1 MMTAPSTLPPV
12 AEEQDTLAVQ
22 TTVPAAPRFSRA
34 RRGMALVLTLVVVV
48 VLAILSTGAVLSSM
62 QDFRGGRN
70 ALVEQRAFAVA
81 EFGLN
86 SEISNWDRG
95 RNLPPPRGMAIG
107 AIDSANVFVA
117 QGDTA
122 KVFIQRLTDNTF
134 WVRSVGRAS
143 IGNAQLEAQRM
154 TNMVVRIAYPTINP
168 GGAIT
173 TAGNTRV
180 SGNATVTGR
189 NTNPAN
195 WTQCSQIAGRDTFA
209 IAYAPGRTV
218 TTGGSSNIIGGTN
231 ADPMAGDSNTY
242 VRYGTE
248 SWNSLVAAA
257 DISLP
262 GGSYGPDP
270 VGTSTTCDVS
280 QQLNWGEPL
289 RSGNGW
295 VRGCED
301 YFPIIYFSGS
311 ATLSRGRGQ
320 GILLVNG
327 DLRTVGNFQ
336 WYGLIIA
343 RDDIV
348 KGAGTFD
355 LWGSAM
361 SRNANVND
369 DNSIVGTS
377 MFQWSK
383 CAVESALRG
392 SAILTRTKER
402 SWAQLY

>member
-1 MMTAPSTLPPV
+1 MTMPVTAPDEQTDSTARAGV
-12 AEEQDTLAVQ
+12 T
-22 TTVPAAPRFSRA
+22 RA
-34 RRGMALVLTLVVVV
+34 RRGMALILTLVVVV
-48 VLAILSTGAVLSSM
+48 VLAALSTGAVVSSM
-62 QDFRGGRN
+62 QEFRGGRN

-86 SEISNWDRG
+86 SEISNWNRG
-95 RNLPPPRGMAIG
+95 RNLPPPRGMLIG

-117 QGDTA
+117 QSDTA
-122 KVFIQRLTDNTF
+122 KVYIQRLTDNTF

-143 IGNAQLEAQRM
+143 IGSAQLEAQRM

-168 GGAIT
+168 GGAIV
-173 TAGNTRV
+173 TAGNVRV
-180 SGNATVTGR
+180 SGSATVTGR
-189 NTNPAN
+189 NTNPTN
-195 WTQCSQIAGRDTFA
+195 WTQCANIAGRDTFA
-209 IAYAPGRTV
+209 ITYAPGKTLDV
-218 TTGGSSNIIGGTN
+218 AGASTIVGGTRV
-231 ADPMAGDSNTY
+231 DPAAGDSNTY

-257 DISLP
+257 DLKLP
-262 GGSYGPDP
+262 GGSYGPEP
-270 VGTSTTCDVS
+270 VGTTTSCNLS

-289 RSGNGW
+289 RGGNGH

-301 YFPIIYFSGS
+301 FFPIIYINGT
-311 ATLSRGRGQ
+311 ANLTRGRGQ

-327 DLRTVGNFQ
+327 DVRTVGNFQ

-361 SRNANVND
+361 SRNANVTD
-369 DNSIVGTS
+369 DNSIVGNS
-377 MFQWSK
+377 NFQWSK

>member
-1 MMTAPSTLPPV
+1 MTMPVTAPDEQTDSTV
-12 AEEQDTLAVQ
+12 RTRV
-22 TTVPAAPRFSRA
+22 TRT
-34 RRGMALVLTLVVVV
+34 RRGMALILTLVVVV
-48 VLAILSTGAVLSSM
+48 VLAALSTGAVVSSM
-62 QDFRGGRN
+62 QEFRGGRN

-86 SEISNWDRG
+86 SEISNWNRG
-95 RNLPPPRGMAIG
+95 RNLPPPRGMLIG

-117 QGDTA
+117 QSDTA
-122 KVFIQRLTDNTF
+122 KVYIQRLTDNTF

-143 IGNAQLEAQRM
+143 IGSAQLEAQRM

-168 GGAIT
+168 GGAIV
-173 TAGNTRV
+173 TAGNVRV
-180 SGNATVTGR
+180 SGSATVTGR
-189 NTNPAN
+189 NTNPTN
-195 WTQCSQIAGRDTFA
+195 WTQCANIAGRDTFA
-209 IAYAPGRTV
+209 ITYAPGKTLDV
-218 TTGGSSNIIGGTN
+218 AGASTIVGGSRV
-231 ADPMAGDSNTY
+231 DPAAGDSNTY

-257 DISLP
+257 DLKLP
-262 GGSYGPDP
+262 GGSYGPEP
-270 VGTSTTCDVS
+270 VGTATSCNLS

-289 RSGNGW
+289 RGGNGH

-301 YFPIIYFSGS
+301 FFPIIYINGT
-311 ATLSRGRGQ
+311 ANLTRGRGQ

-327 DLRTVGNFQ
+327 DVRTVGNFQ

-369 DNSIVGTS
+369 DNSIVGNS
-377 MFQWSK
+377 NFQWSK